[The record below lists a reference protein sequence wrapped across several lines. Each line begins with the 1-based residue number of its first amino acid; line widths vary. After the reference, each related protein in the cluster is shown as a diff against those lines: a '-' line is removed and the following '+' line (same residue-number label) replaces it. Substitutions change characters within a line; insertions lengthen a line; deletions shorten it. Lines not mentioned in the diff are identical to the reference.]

1 MQLPF
6 LRGFRL
12 EWRWHPAFL
21 PALLRMG
28 PFAFTTSLR
37 QFLNLVLTNIL
48 TRYPPAAVTG
58 FYNAEV
64 VFQMVLGLFATSPAI
79 ALFPRMST
87 LRGEDLGRFL
97 RGPFE
102 RLALVLAL
110 LGGLL
115 TGLAPF
121 VVVLLFGLFGPLT
134 PENRAYSAE
143 VLAALGLAVLP
154 WGVNTL
160 FLRGLYALGRVREAV
175 TASALVFL
183 LNTLG
188 YWLLRDAGLFLLNLS
203 TALAGWVGLFLYL
216 ALLRREGVGVGY
228 APGYLLR
235 VLPAGLL
242 AALPGLGLENAFPA
256 SGPKEALLPLLLGG
270 AGGVALFLFA
280 GALLG
285 LPVKGLWSGGR
296 GPFNP
301 PGSA

>member
-1 MQLPF
+1 M
-6 LRGFRL
+6 
-12 EWRWHPAFL
+12 
-21 PALLRMG
+21 
-28 PFAFTTSLR
+28 
-37 QFLNLVLTNIL
+37 
-48 TRYPPAAVTG
+48 
-58 FYNAEV
+58 
-64 VFQMVLGLFATSPAI
+64 
-79 ALFPRMST
+79 
-87 LRGEDLGRFL
+87 
-97 RGPFE
+97 
-102 RLALVLAL
+102 
-110 LGGLL
+110 
-115 TGLAPF
+115 
-121 VVVLLFGLFGPLT
+121 
-134 PENRAYSAE
+134 
-143 VLAALGLAVLP
+143 
-154 WGVNTL
+154 NTL

-242 AALPGLGLENAFPA
+242 AALPGLGLRER
-256 SGPKEALLPLLLGG
+256 LPRLRAQGG
-270 AGGVALFLFA
+270 AASPPPGRGRGVALFLFA

>member
-1 MQLPF
+1 M
-6 LRGFRL
+6 
-12 EWRWHPAFL
+12 
-21 PALLRMG
+21 
-28 PFAFTTSLR
+28 
-37 QFLNLVLTNIL
+37 
-48 TRYPPAAVTG
+48 
-58 FYNAEV
+58 
-64 VFQMVLGLFATSPAI
+64 
-79 ALFPRMST
+79 
-87 LRGEDLGRFL
+87 
-97 RGPFE
+97 
-102 RLALVLAL
+102 AL

-242 AALPGLGLENAFPA
+242 AALPGLGPRTP
-256 SGPKEALLPLLLGG
+256 SP
-270 AGGVALFLFA
+270 
-280 GALLG
+280 
-285 LPVKGLWSGGR
+285 
-296 GPFNP
+296 P
-301 PGSA
+301 PGPRRRCFPSSWAGPGGWPSSSSPGLCWAYP

>member
-1 MQLPF
+1 M
-6 LRGFRL
+6 
-12 EWRWHPAFL
+12 
-21 PALLRMG
+21 
-28 PFAFTTSLR
+28 
-37 QFLNLVLTNIL
+37 
-48 TRYPPAAVTG
+48 
-58 FYNAEV
+58 
-64 VFQMVLGLFATSPAI
+64 
-79 ALFPRMST
+79 
-87 LRGEDLGRFL
+87 
-97 RGPFE
+97 
-102 RLALVLAL
+102 AL

-242 AALPGLGLENAFPA
+242 AALPGLGLRTPSRLRAQGGAA
-256 SGPKEALLPLLLGG
+256 SPPPGRGRGGGPLPLRRGFAGPTRKG
-270 AGGVALFLFA
+270 ALERRA
-280 GALLG
+280 GAL
-285 LPVKGLWSGGR
+285 
-296 GPFNP
+296 
-301 PGSA
+301 